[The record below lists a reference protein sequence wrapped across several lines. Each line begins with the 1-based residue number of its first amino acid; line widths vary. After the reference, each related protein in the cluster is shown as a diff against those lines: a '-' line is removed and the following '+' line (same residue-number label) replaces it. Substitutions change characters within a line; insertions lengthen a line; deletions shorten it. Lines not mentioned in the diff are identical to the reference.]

1 MKALLIGVL
10 VKGAKAKDNTLESA
24 TIAVERK
31 AGDEVKVS
39 YVNLRAYGKNVETI
53 VSQSNGSG
61 DGVIMI
67 HGNLDIESIGS
78 MNVPVVTVE
87 KVTVMPA
94 GSPHMSLVYGIG
106 NLTRDAEVRQIN
118 DQWRVMSASIA
129 ANRKIRGNDTVSYYN
144 LSLFGKVGQDG
155 KCRASNTAP
164 HMTKGKGL
172 SISGQLDVQVWQDRE
187 DPTKEHT
194 SINIILD
201 GFNFLPGG
209 KRDESPREAAP
220 QYGESPKQSSAPSY
234 VNMPESNLPEI
245 EITEDEI
252 PF

>member
-1 MKALLIGVL
+1 MKVLLIGTL
-10 VKGAKAKDNTLESA
+10 VKGAKAANNALESA

-31 AGDEVKVS
+31 AGDEIKVS
-39 YVNLRAYGKNVETI
+39 YVNLRAYGKNAETI

-61 DGVIMI
+61 DAIVMVQ
-67 HGNLDIESIGS
+67 GNLDVESMGS
-78 MNVPVVTVE
+78 LNVPVVTVE
-87 KVTVMPA
+87 KVNVMPA
-94 GSPHMSLVYGIG
+94 GSPHTSVVYGIG
-106 NLTRDAEVRQIN
+106 NLTRDAEVRQVN
-118 DQWRVMSASIA
+118 DQWRVMSVAIA

-172 SISGQLDVQVWQDRE
+172 SISGQLDVQVWSDRE
-187 DPTKEHT
+187 DPSKEHT

-209 KRDESPREAAP
+209 KRDDGSREAAP
-220 QYGESPKQSSAPSY
+220 QYGETPKHSSPPAY
-234 VNMPESNLPEI
+234 VNNTENNLPEI
-245 EITEDEI
+245 DINEDEI